1 MSEKTTIG
9 KQSGFTRI
17 VRSSLLANRAPITAD
32 ILSWNYE
39 GGGTTEDPYV
49 AEWITDDPGN
59 PLLWK
64 SWYKWFVAL
73 TVAQTTL
80 CVSFCSSA
88 YSGGIEGIKKDLST
102 SHEVATVGLSLF
114 VLGFGL
120 GPLIW
125 APLSEMYGRR
135 VIFFI
140 TFGALTCFN
149 AGTAGAQNIQTVIVL
164 RFLGGTFGA
173 SPFTNAGGV
182 ISDIFN
188 ATERGLAMSI
198 FAAAPFMGPVIG
210 PLVGGFLGETEGWR
224 WIQGVMTIFSG
235 VVWIFASIAVPET
248 YAPVLLKRRAAELS
262 RLTGK
267 VYLSKLEADNKPV
280 ALTEA
285 LYTNLSRPWILLFQ
299 EPIVL
304 LLSFYMAIIYG
315 TLYMLFG
322 AYPIVYQQYRG
333 WSAGVAGLPFIGVA
347 IGMLASVAYSIWV
360 ENPRYLRVI
369 RENDGNAPPEARL
382 PPSLLG
388 AVALPIGLFWFAWTN
403 SPSLPWPAS
412 VAAGAPFGFA
422 MVLVF
427 LSVMNYLVDSYTIYA
442 ASVLAANSVFR
453 AVFGAVFPLFTRQM
467 YDGLGIH
474 WASTIPAFLALIC
487 LPFPFL
493 FHRFG
498 EGIRSKCK
506 YSAIA
511 AAAAASLQKGS
522 SRPETLQSA

>member
-17 VRSSLLANRAPITAD
+17 VRSRLLANRAPITAD

-88 YSGGIEGIKKDLST
+88 YSG
-102 SHEVATVGLSLF
+102 
-114 VLGFGL
+114 
-120 GPLIW
+120 
-125 APLSEMYGRR
+125 
-135 VIFFI
+135 
-140 TFGALTCFN
+140 
-149 AGTAGAQNIQTVIVL
+149 GTAGAQNIQTVIVL

-235 VVWIFASIAVPET
+235 VVWIFASTAVPET
-248 YAPVLLKRRAAELS
+248 YAPVLLRRRAAELS

-267 VYLSKLEADNKPV
+267 VYLSKLEAENKPV

-333 WSAGVAGLPFIGVA
+333 WSAGIAGLPFIGVA

-360 ENPRYLRVI
+360 ENPRYLHVI

-427 LSVMNYLVDSYTIYA
+427 LCE
-442 ASVLAANSVFR
+442 LAFETTVF
-453 AVFGAVFPLFTRQM
+453 T
-467 YDGLGIH
+467 
-474 WASTIPAFLALIC
+474 
-487 LPFPFL
+487 
-493 FHRFG
+493 
-498 EGIRSKCK
+498 
-506 YSAIA
+506 
-511 AAAAASLQKGS
+511 S
-522 SRPETLQSA
+522 SQIVIDTC